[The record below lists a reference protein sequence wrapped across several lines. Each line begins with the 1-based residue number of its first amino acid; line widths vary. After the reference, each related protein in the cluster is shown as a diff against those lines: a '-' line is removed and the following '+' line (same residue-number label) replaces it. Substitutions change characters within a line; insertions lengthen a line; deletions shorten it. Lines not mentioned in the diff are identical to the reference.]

1 MPAHRWFP
9 ADEALRETFYE
20 RLPPLVAKV
29 REVFACRRTG
39 HTGASATSISLLPLV
54 VLYVAR
60 TRAKDALVVTGFEPA
75 SDFLADL
82 ATPFLGMA
90 NT

>member
-1 MPAHRWFP
+1 VPAHRWFP
-9 ADEALRETFYE
+9 ADAALRETFYE

-29 REVFACRRTG
+29 REEVFAWRRAG

-75 SDFLADL
+75 SDFLTDL
-82 ATPFLGMA
+82 PRLF
-90 NT
+90 